1 MNINLQTVCVFCAA
15 SLFCNVLFAGTNEL
29 WFSRVDA
36 SFMRESKDLTIQQI
50 CILIEKESQKLDQSG
65 RGVRIVYALKPSGN
79 DLILHYNGAGFPGM
93 SLINILTTITRWTG
107 LTGCIVTEDVAII
120 GRWKYKFVSV
130 ALSGKCYDVKTGKS
144 IDTFQIESIPFPGVL
159 SISTNGCYIC
169 ALPCMVN
176 VLENDDVMLPSG
188 ETFKTK
194 KDFRVVAPGYK
205 ERTFSVDI
213 FLPDKTYYLEV
224 DIPLEP
230 NSTVMRAMSQQSTNL
245 NDRQSTGEVSRGVSP

>member
-1 MNINLQTVCVFCAA
+1 MNINIKTVCVFLCVA
-15 SLFCNVLFAGTNEL
+15 SLSCNVLIAGTNEL
-29 WFSRVDA
+29 WFARVDA
-36 SFMRESKDLTIQQI
+36 SFMREPKDLTPQQV
-50 CILIEKESQKLDQSG
+50 CMLLEKESKKLDKSG
-65 RGVRIVYALKPSGN
+65 RGVKIIWTLTPFKNEVE
-79 DLILHYNGAGFPGM
+79 ILHNSGAGFCGM
-93 SLINILTTITRWTG
+93 SLIDILRINMQG
-107 LTGCIVTEDVAII
+107 VGMDCIVTEDVAII
-120 GRWKYKFVSV
+120 GRRKYKFVSV
-130 ALSGKCYDVKTGKS
+130 ALSGKCYDAKTGKS
-144 IDTFQIESIPFPGVL
+144 INTFQIESIPFSGVS

-205 ERTFSVDI
+205 ERTFSVDV

-230 NSTVMRAMSQQSTNL
+230 NSRK
-245 NDRQSTGEVSRGVSP
+245 P